1 MFSIFTQILHETI
14 PYFIQDMKNA
24 LDPTGVYGKEN
35 AARAH
40 SKENYGC
47 HDRGGKKA
55 SPEEKQIDPNPKGT
69 SSGTM
74 RRTPKKRGA
83 SAGAGTWSDEKKPK
97 RIEI

>member
-1 MFSIFTQILHETI
+1 
-14 PYFIQDMKNA
+14 MKNA

-83 SAGAGTWSDEKKPK
+83 SAGAGTCSDKKKPK
-97 RIEI
+97 KEVSREQLDKEMDAYMKNYVQR